1 MNKSLITAL
10 KAIKIATAAVVV
22 LFGLTMAAT
31 IPGVLYDREHS
42 VSPVLIQTVTSDM
55 PIENLR
61 LIKYKDVTIQQFD
74 SLLQADLTSTI
85 ETEVVRSLSD
95 DKGLTNIK
103 LFPNH
108 RGVYLI
114 QSISNGQKNG
124 SVLMYFDENRV
135 NGLIEEGLTVKHADG
150 YFTTTEDGAI
160 HITENFQTIM

>member
-61 LIKYKDVTIQQFD
+61 LIK
-74 SLLQADLTSTI
+74 
-85 ETEVVRSLSD
+85 
-95 DKGLTNIK
+95 
-103 LFPNH
+103 
-108 RGVYLI
+108 
-114 QSISNGQKNG
+114 
-124 SVLMYFDENRV
+124 
-135 NGLIEEGLTVKHADG
+135 
-150 YFTTTEDGAI
+150 
-160 HITENFQTIM
+160 